1 MLLSIFRMAWDSIR
15 SNKLRSFLTML
26 GIIIGVLAL
35 VVMVSLVNGAS
46 GAVTSEIEGLGND
59 MISVSVNDDKGAPI
73 KLKDLDV
80 LAADERV
87 LAVSPSVSSYATAK
101 LGNSDTRVNVNAVS
115 PAFYSIQGL
124 ELGSGRF
131 LHTVDMENNSY
142 VVVLSYRT
150 AERLFGTDADPLLET
165 LTLNGR
171 RFTVIGVLAEDENM
185 LSSMMSGYAVYIPF
199 TVGARMFGSSDVTS
213 FCLSASGTTDDAQT
227 ATEDFLLARFKQDE
241 DSYTLINMSNVSEAM
256 DTVTGYLG
264 ILLGSIAAISLLVGG
279 IGIMNIMLVSV
290 TERTKEIGV
299 RKAIGAGRGSILFQF
314 LLESLLLSLI
324 GCGLGL
330 AASFGLLRLFTRI
343 AETITFSMSPGVV
356 ILSVSFSS
364 AIGLLF
370 GLYPANKAASK
381 PPIEALRYEG

>member
-1 MLLSIFRMAWDSIR
+1 MIFSIFQMAWDSIR

-46 GAVTSEIEGLGND
+46 SAVTSEIEDLGND

-73 KLKDLDV
+73 KLNDLAL
-80 LAADERV
+80 LADDSRV
-87 LAVSPSVSSYATAK
+87 RAVSPSVTGSATVK
-101 LGNSDTRVNVNAVS
+101 YGNTDVRASVYCVNA
-115 PAFYSIQGL
+115 AYYSIQGL
-124 ELGSGRF
+124 NLGEGRF
-131 LHTVDMENNSY
+131 LKTVDIENSSY
-142 VVVLSYRT
+142 VVVLSYKT
-150 AERLFGTDADPLLET
+150 AQRMFGADRDPLLET

-171 RFTVIGVLAEDENM
+171 RFTVVGVLAEDENM
-185 LSSMMSGYAVYIPF
+185 LSSMMSGNTVYIPF
-199 TVGARMFGSSDVTS
+199 TVGARLFGSGNVTS
-213 FCLSASGTTDDAQT
+213 FCLSAASTTDEAQT
-227 ATEDFLLARFKQDE
+227 AAEDFLLDRFKQDE
-241 DSYTLINMSNVSEAM
+241 DSYTLLNMSNVSEAM
-256 DTVTGYLG
+256 DTVTGYLS

-299 RKAIGAGRGSILFQF
+299 RKAIGAGRGTILFQF

-330 AASFGLLRLFTRI
+330 AASYGLLRLFTRI
-343 AETITFSMSPGVV
+343 AETVTFTMSMDVV
-356 ILSVSFSS
+356 VLAVSFSS

-370 GLYPANKAASK
+370 GLYPADKAASK